1 MTVNRRQFLTGAAAL
16 TATASALGLS
26 ACSNKDSSSSAG
38 GATTISLG
46 WWGNPV
52 RNKNTDAAIKAYM
65 KANPKVTIKPQ
76 PGEWSSYWDKLATQT
91 AGNNAP
97 DVIQMDMAYISEY
110 GAKGALLD
118 LSKYVDTSKFAE
130 GTVDA
135 GKVGGKLVGINAGI
149 NALAFMI
156 NPKVFKAAGVE
167 IPDDKTWTWDDYKQI
182 AAKITK
188 NSPKGTF
195 GSASLFSDNL
205 LQAWLRQNGKD
216 EYTADGK
223 LGFTA
228 QDIIPYL
235 QMMLDF
241 EKVKAIPGP
250 SAITQDQG
258 ATTDQNMFATGKVGI
273 QINWSNQLTT
283 VTDSVGSE
291 VKMLRYPTMTGN
303 VADRKAW
310 YKASMLWSA
319 SSRTKN
325 PEAAGKLIDWWVNST
340 ACANINLDERG
351 LPANTDIIT
360 EITPKL
366 TATGKTVAQFIAD
379 IKPELGTTPIAPPP
393 GAGNLGD
400 VLNRYQTDLLFG
412 KTNINDAATKFVDE
426 VNSNIQQAQ

>member
-1 MTVNRRQFLTGAAAL
+1 MSISRRQFLTGAAV
-16 TATASALGLS
+16 TAAASTVGLA
-26 ACSNKDSSSSAG
+26 ACSKSDSGSSGDGSATL
-38 GATTISLG
+38 ALG

-52 RNKNTDAAIKAYM
+52 RNKNTNKAIKAYT
-65 KANPKVTIKPQ
+65 KANPKVTIKAQ

-118 LSKYVDTSKFAE
+118 LSKYVDTSKFTE
-130 GTVDA
+130 GTADA
-135 GKVGGKLVGINAGI
+135 GKVDGKLVGINAGI

-156 NPKVFKAAGVE
+156 NPKVFKAAGVDL
-167 IPDDKTWTWDDYKQI
+167 PDDTTWTWDDYKEI
-182 AAKITK
+182 SAKITK
-188 NSPKGTF
+188 NSPSGTY

-205 LQAWLRQNGKD
+205 LQTWLRQNGKD

-228 QDIIPYL
+228 EDIVPYL
-235 QMMLDF
+235 QMMVDF
-241 EKVKAIPGP
+241 EKAKAIPP
-250 SAITQDQG
+250 ASAISEDQG
-258 ATTDQNMFATGKVGI
+258 KSTDQNMFATGKVGI

-291 VKMLRYPTMTGN
+291 VKMLRYPTVTGN
-303 VADRKAW
+303 VADRNAW

-319 SSRTKN
+319 SSRTKY

-340 ACANINLDERG
+340 ECADINLDERG
-351 LPANTDIIT
+351 LPANADVAK

-366 TATGKTVAQFIAD
+366 TKTGKTAAKFIAD
-379 IKPELGTTPIAPPP
+379 IKPELGKTPVPPPP

-412 KTNINDAATKFVDE
+412 RTNVNDAAKKFVDE
-426 VNSNIQQAQ
+426 VNSNIEQAQ

>member
-1 MTVNRRQFLTGAAAL
+1 MSISRRQFLTGAALA
-16 TATASALGLS
+16 ATASTVGLS
-26 ACSNKDSSSSAG
+26 ACSNSGGGSDSG
-38 GATTISLG
+38 DGTATLAFG

-52 RNKNTDAAIKAYM
+52 RNKNTNAAIAAYM
-65 KANPKVTIKPQ
+65 KANPKVTIKAQ

-91 AGNNAP
+91 AANNAP
-97 DVIQMDMAYISEY
+97 DIIQMDMAYISEY
-110 GAKGALLD
+110 GTKGALLD
-118 LSKYVDTSKFAE
+118 LSKYVNTDKFQA

-135 GKVGGKLVGINAGI
+135 GKVDGKLVGINAGI
-149 NALAFMI
+149 NSLAFMV
-156 NPKVFKAAGVE
+156 NPKVFKAAGVD
-167 IPDDKTWTWDDYKQI
+167 IPDDKTWTWDDYKAI
-182 AAKITK
+182 AAEVTK
-188 NSPKGTF
+188 KSPSGTF

-241 EKVKAIPGP
+241 EKAKAIPGA
-250 SAITQDQG
+250 SAISEDQG
-258 ATTDQNMFATGKVGI
+258 KSTDQNMFATGKVGI
-273 QINWSNQLTT
+273 ALNWSNQLTT
-283 VTDSVGSE
+283 VTESVGSE
-291 VKMLRYPTMTGN
+291 IKMLRYPTMTGN

-319 SSRTKN
+319 SSRTKY

-340 ACANINLDERG
+340 EAANINLDERG
-351 LPANTDIIT
+351 LPANTEIVK

-366 TATGKTVAQFIAD
+366 TDTGKVAAQFIAD
-379 IKPELGTTPIAPPP
+379 IKPELGDTPVAPPP

-412 KTNINDAATKFVDE
+412 RININDAATKFVDE
-426 VNSNIQQAQ
+426 VNSNIQQAS